1 MLVSKPHKKLILN
14 LRDPER
20 ITTIIPSARTLVH
33 KGKTLV
39 AVPHK
44 MEEVRVL
51 RNLGFDAP
59 APMGYYYDW
68 PGRYKPFAHQKTT
81 AEFLTLNTR
90 AFCLNGMG
98 CISGDEKVRVSRKSK
113 SYETTLRELHTKFHS
128 LPDKDSWKVRSLK
141 GDRFGMNVLLDSLY
155 KGEQPTLRFTLADG
169 KTFRCTPDHRIARPD
184 GTWTEAGDLV
194 LGDALVTNGQ
204 VMLACP
210 GCGQER
216 SVHKYYVATAN
227 RLKRVCD
234 ACRHEAQKAKIRGDK
249 NPSWKGGSWVDPDG
263 YVRKLAHG
271 HHRADHK
278 GYVYEHIL
286 VAEAAYGGPITV
298 EYHVHHK
305 NEVKTDNRPENLE
318 VLLASDH
325 HRQHDHRTKLDGTIS
340 GKGGVVVVLPKQSE
354 IVSIEDGGVT
364 DVYDLCMEAP
374 HHNFVVN
381 GVVVHNSGKTVSV
394 LWAFDY
400 LKKLGLVKRMLVIS
414 PLSTLERA
422 WGDEI
427 FRHFPE
433 LNFAVLHGDRKKRH
447 QLLAN
452 DFDIYI
458 INHDGFKNDQTV
470 KLLNAR
476 EGLDLIVVD
485 EVASFR
491 NNATD
496 RWKALN
502 ALING
507 SKKLGTNRKEWAWG
521 LTGTPIPNAPTDAW
535 AQVKLINP
543 SNAPGYFGQFRD
555 TVMKPAGPFGWSM
568 RETALETVKAAMQ
581 PSVRFSREE
590 CIDLPPTTFV
600 TRQTTL
606 TSEQKAAFDQML
618 KQLKAETDGGN
629 VTAINEAVKL
639 SKLLQICC
647 GVAYGV
653 DGDVVLPN
661 GPRIELIREI
671 IEEAEAKVLV
681 FVPFTGALN
690 TVAESLRKDFTV
702 EVIDGGTSK
711 HQRDTIF
718 KDFQMAKDPRVLVAN
733 PGTLSHGLTLTAA
746 NVIVW
751 ACPIHSNETYQ
762 QANARV
768 TRPGQKLNTLIV
780 NIEATELERKIY
792 ARLQGKEKTQGI
804 LLDLVKGVK

>member
-20 ITTIIPSARTLVH
+20 ITTIVPSARTLVH
-33 KGKTLV
+33 KGQTLV

-44 MEEVRVL
+44 IEEVRVL

-81 AEFLTLNTR
+81 AEFLTLNPR

-98 CISGDEKVRVSRKSK
+98 CISGDETVRVSRKSK
-113 SYETTLRELHTKFHS
+113 SYETTLRELHAKFHTM
-128 LPDKDSWKVRSLK
+128 PDKDSWKVRSLK

-169 KTFRCTPDHRIARPD
+169 KTFRCTPDHKIARPD

-227 RLKRVCD
+227 RLKRVCNQ
-234 ACRHEAQKAKIRGDK
+234 CRYNAQGPKVAGEK
-249 NPSWKGGSWVDPDG
+249 NPAYKGIPFTDNDG
-263 YVRKLAHG
+263 YVRLWMPE
-271 HHRADHK
+271 HHRADNS
-278 GYVYEHIL
+278 GRVYEHIV

-298 EYHVHHK
+298 EYHVHHL
-305 NEVKTDNRPENLE
+305 NGVKDDNRAENLE

-325 HRQHDHRTKLDGTIS
+325 HRQHDPRSKLDGTVS
-340 GKGGVVVVLPKQSE
+340 GKGGIVVVLPKQSE

-433 LNFAVLHGDRKKRH
+433 LTFAVLHGDRKKRH

-476 EGLDLIVVD
+476 DGLDLIVVD

-491 NNATD
+491 NNSTD

-507 SKKLGTNRKEWAWG
+507 SKKLGTKAKEWAWG

-543 SNAPGYFGQFRD
+543 TNAPGYFGQFRD
-555 TVMKPAGPFGWSM
+555 TVMKPAGPFGWTM
-568 RETALETVKAAMQ
+568 RESALETVRSAMQ
-581 PSVRFSREE
+581 PAVRFSREE

-606 TSEQKAAFDQML
+606 TPEQKAAFDQML
-618 KQLKAETDGGN
+618 KTLLAETSSGK
-629 VTAINEAVKL
+629 VTALNEAVKL

-647 GVAYGV
+647 GVAYGE
-653 DGDVVLPN
+653 DGDVVLAN

-671 IEEAEAKVLV
+671 IEEAESKVLV

-702 EVIDGGTSK
+702 SVINGSTSK
-711 HQRDTIF
+711 HQRDEIF
-718 KDFQMAKDPRVLVAN
+718 KDFQNAKDPRVLVAN

-746 NVIVW
+746 NTIVW

>member
-1 MLVSKPHKKLILN
+1 MIVSKPHKKLILN

-20 ITTIIPSARTLVH
+20 ITTILPKARTLVH

-39 AVPHK
+39 AVPHGL
-44 MEEVRVL
+44 EEVRVL

-68 PGRYKPFAHQKTT
+68 PGRYQPFAHQKTT
-81 AEFLTLNTR
+81 SEFLTLNER

-98 CISGDEKVRVSRKSK
+98 
-113 SYETTLRELHTKFHS
+113 
-128 LPDKDSWKVRSLK
+128 
-141 GDRFGMNVLLDSLY
+141 
-155 KGEQPTLRFTLADG
+155 
-169 KTFRCTPDHRIARPD
+169 
-184 GTWTEAGDLV
+184 
-194 LGDALVTNGQ
+194 
-204 VMLACP
+204 
-210 GCGQER
+210 
-216 SVHKYYVATAN
+216 
-227 RLKRVCD
+227 
-234 ACRHEAQKAKIRGDK
+234 
-249 NPSWKGGSWVDPDG
+249 
-263 YVRKLAHG
+263 
-271 HHRADHK
+271 
-278 GYVYEHIL
+278 
-286 VAEAAYGGPITV
+286 
-298 EYHVHHK
+298 
-305 NEVKTDNRPENLE
+305 
-318 VLLASDH
+318 
-325 HRQHDHRTKLDGTIS
+325 
-340 GKGGVVVVLPKQSE
+340 
-354 IVSIEDGGVT
+354 
-364 DVYDLCMEAP
+364 
-374 HHNFVVN
+374 
-381 GVVVHNSGKTVSV
+381 SGKTVSV

-452 DFDIYI
+452 DFDVYV
-458 INHDGFKNDQTV
+458 INHDGIKNDATV

-485 EVASFR
+485 EIASFR
-491 NNATD
+491 NSATE

-507 SKKLGTNRKEWAWG
+507 SKKLGTARKTWAWG
-521 LTGTPIPNAPTDAW
+521 LTGTPTPNVPTDAW

-543 SNAPGYFGQFRD
+543 GKAPGYFGQFRD
-555 TVMKPAGPFGWSM
+555 TVMRQAGPFGWAM
-568 RETALETVKAAMQ
+568 RETALETVRDTMQ
-581 PSVRFSREE
+581 PAVRFSREE
-590 CIDLPPTTFV
+590 CIDLPPTTFM

-606 TSEQKAAFDQML
+606 TPEQDKAFKEML
-618 KQLKAETDGGN
+618 KKLKAETEMGA

-661 GPRIELIREI
+661 GPRIELVRELI
-671 IEEAEAKVLV
+671 HEAEAKVLV
-681 FVPFTGALN
+681 FVPFTGALKS
-690 TVAESLRKDFTV
+690 VADALRTDFSV
-702 EVIDGGTSK
+702 SVVDGSTSK
-711 HQRDTIF
+711 NQRDTIF
-718 KDFQMAKDPRVLVAN
+718 KDFQNSKDPRVLVAN

-746 NVIVW
+746 NTIIW

-792 ARLQGKEKTQGI
+792 ARLQGKEKTQG
-804 LLDLVKGVK
+804 LLLNLIKGEK

>member
-20 ITTIIPSARTLVH
+20 ITTIMPSARTLVH

-44 MEEVRVL
+44 LEEVRVL

-68 PGRYKPFAHQKTT
+68 PGLYKPFIHQKTT
-81 AEFLTLNTR
+81 AEFLTLNPR

-98 CISGDEKVRVSRKSK
+98 
-113 SYETTLRELHTKFHS
+113 
-128 LPDKDSWKVRSLK
+128 
-141 GDRFGMNVLLDSLY
+141 
-155 KGEQPTLRFTLADG
+155 
-169 KTFRCTPDHRIARPD
+169 
-184 GTWTEAGDLV
+184 
-194 LGDALVTNGQ
+194 
-204 VMLACP
+204 
-210 GCGQER
+210 
-216 SVHKYYVATAN
+216 
-227 RLKRVCD
+227 
-234 ACRHEAQKAKIRGDK
+234 
-249 NPSWKGGSWVDPDG
+249 
-263 YVRKLAHG
+263 
-271 HHRADHK
+271 
-278 GYVYEHIL
+278 
-286 VAEAAYGGPITV
+286 
-298 EYHVHHK
+298 
-305 NEVKTDNRPENLE
+305 
-318 VLLASDH
+318 
-325 HRQHDHRTKLDGTIS
+325 
-340 GKGGVVVVLPKQSE
+340 
-354 IVSIEDGGVT
+354 
-364 DVYDLCMEAP
+364 
-374 HHNFVVN
+374 
-381 GVVVHNSGKTVSV
+381 SGKTVSV

-485 EVASFR
+485 EIASFR

-507 SKKLGTNRKEWAWG
+507 SKKLGMERKEWAWG

-568 RETALETVKAAMQ
+568 RETALETVRAAMQ

-606 TSEQKAAFDQML
+606 TPEQKKAFDEML
-618 KQLKAETDGGN
+618 KTLMAETESGQ

-647 GVAYGV
+647 GSAIGV
-653 DGDVVLPN
+653 DGDNVLLPN
-661 GPRIELIREI
+661 GPRTELVREI

-681 FVPFTGALN
+681 FVPFTASLN
-690 TVAESLRKDFTV
+690 RIADELKKDYTV
-702 EVIDGGTSK
+702 EVVDGSTSK
-711 HQRDTIF
+711 SKRDTIF
-718 KDFQMAKDPRVLVAN
+718 KDFQQAKAPRVLVCN
-733 PGTLSHGLTLTAA
+733 PQTLSHGLTLTAA
-746 NVIVW
+746 NTVVW
-751 ACPIHSNETYQ
+751 YAPISSNETYM
-762 QANARV
+762 QACARV

-792 ARLQGKEKTQGI
+792 ARLMGKEKVQSI
-804 LLDLVKGVK
+804 LLDLVKGMR

>member
-98 CISGDEKVRVSRKSK
+98 
-113 SYETTLRELHTKFHS
+113 
-128 LPDKDSWKVRSLK
+128 
-141 GDRFGMNVLLDSLY
+141 
-155 KGEQPTLRFTLADG
+155 
-169 KTFRCTPDHRIARPD
+169 
-184 GTWTEAGDLV
+184 
-194 LGDALVTNGQ
+194 
-204 VMLACP
+204 
-210 GCGQER
+210 
-216 SVHKYYVATAN
+216 
-227 RLKRVCD
+227 
-234 ACRHEAQKAKIRGDK
+234 
-249 NPSWKGGSWVDPDG
+249 
-263 YVRKLAHG
+263 
-271 HHRADHK
+271 
-278 GYVYEHIL
+278 
-286 VAEAAYGGPITV
+286 
-298 EYHVHHK
+298 
-305 NEVKTDNRPENLE
+305 
-318 VLLASDH
+318 
-325 HRQHDHRTKLDGTIS
+325 
-340 GKGGVVVVLPKQSE
+340 
-354 IVSIEDGGVT
+354 
-364 DVYDLCMEAP
+364 
-374 HHNFVVN
+374 
-381 GVVVHNSGKTVSV
+381 SGKTVSV

-433 LNFAVLHGDRKKRH
+433 LTFAVLHGDRAKRH
-447 QLLAN
+447 QLLDN

-476 EGLDLIVVD
+476 DGLDLIVVD

-491 NNATD
+491 NNSTD

-555 TVMKPAGPFGWSM
+555 TVMKQAGPFGWAM
-568 RETALETVKAAMQ
+568 RETALETVKASMQ

-606 TSEQKAAFDQML
+606 TPEQKAAFDQML

-690 TVAESLRKDFTV
+690 TVADSLRKDFTV
-702 EVIDGGTSK
+702 SVIDGGTSK

-718 KDFQMAKDPRVLVAN
+718 KDFQMSRDPRVLVAN

-746 NVIVW
+746 NTIIW